1 MLEISP
7 RSRTERKLTNRSDQ
21 EAKLFNSNAIDDSL
35 SETPSKWDL
44 GSISSIVDTR
54 FYDREIRERHIKR

>member
-7 RSRTERKLTNRSDQ
+7 RSRTERKLTNRIDQ
-21 EAKLFNSNAIDDSL
+21 MAKLFNSNAIDDSL
-35 SETPSKWDL
+35 SESPSEQDL

-54 FYDREIRERHIKR
+54 FYDREI